1 MRVLITGGTG
11 FLGRSLCAR
20 LAQEGHGVTVVT
32 RSIGSTDETLAA
44 NKKIFLLQGNPM
56 EPGDWQEAIKNQN
69 VLINL
74 AGASIFSKWS
84 DRQKRRIRESRLRTT
99 RRIVEGID
107 GGKARPVTLINA
119 SAIGYYGFHQDEEL
133 DEKSPPG
140 GDFLAGVCRDWE
152 AEALR
157 AADKG
162 ARVVLMRSGIV
173 LGEKGGA
180 LGIMVRFFKLFIG
193 GPLGSGRQWFSW
205 IHLRDW
211 VRAIVFLIDQPEI
224 SGPVNLCTPNPVRNK
239 ELARALGKAL
249 HRTAFM
255 PAPAFAVRLILGEF
269 GNLVLKGQRVVPR
282 RLLDRKFDF
291 QYPEIEGALEDILA
305 KK

>member
-20 LAQEGHGVTVVT
+20 LAQDGHGVTLVT
-32 RSIGSTDETLAA
+32 RSIGSVDETLAA
-44 NKKIFLLQGNPM
+44 NKKIFLLQGNPT

-69 VLINL
+69 VIINL

-84 DRQKRRIRESRLRTT
+84 ARQKRRIRESRLRTT

-107 GGKARPVTLINA
+107 GRKARPVTLINA
-119 SAIGYYGFHQDEEL
+119 SAIGYYGFHEDEEL

-162 ARVVLMRSGIV
+162 ARVVLTRSGIV

-211 VRAIVFLIDQPEI
+211 VRAVVFLIDQPEI

-239 ELARALGKAL
+239 ELARALGRAL
-249 HRTAFM
+249 HRPAFM
-255 PAPAFAVRLILGEF
+255 PAPAFARPIDPGRIREPCP
-269 GNLVLKGQRVVPR
+269 QRT
-282 RLLDRKFDF
+282 
-291 QYPEIEGALEDILA
+291 EGRPATSARSQIRFSLS
-305 KK
+305 